1 MVKSC
6 LVKSIHLVHWNCT
19 TSKCGKKKRTWLAPV
34 PQAPILLRPGAKR
47 HPTEKGRIHRGGTT
61 ESQRFS
67 RAKNMKIWSTKMG
80 GSKFCRNGSLFHQK
94 LGFAICVRR
103 RLNIKLCEM
112 VHPQLHE
119 DITRYGTHYCRWKSG
134 RQNWIQPSKIRWKLT
149 RFWATRGPKIWK
161 SIGRIISSVW

>member
-1 MVKSC
+1 MSC
-6 LVKSIHLVHWNCT
+6 EIYPLRSLELHHVQVWKKSI
-19 TSKCGKKKRTWLAPV
+19 GTWLAPV

-47 HPTEKGRIHRGGTT
+47 HPTEKGRIHRGNAR
-61 ESQRFS
+61 QPAIS
-67 RAKNMKIWSTKMG
+67 RAKNVKIWPTKMG
-80 GSKFCRNGSLFHQK
+80 GLNSAEMEVCFTKNWDLPLINICQKIVKHQAVWNGAS
-94 LGFAICVRR
+94 
-103 RLNIKLCEM
+103 
-112 VHPQLHE
+112 QLHE

>member
-1 MVKSC
+1 MSC
-6 LVKSIHLVHWNCT
+6 EIYPLRSLELHHVQVWKKSI
-19 TSKCGKKKRTWLAPV
+19 GTWLAPV

-47 HPTEKGRIHRGGTT
+47 HPTEKGRIHRGNDRQPAIFQGKKCEDLTHKDGRL
-61 ESQRFS
+61 EIQQKWKFVSP
-67 RAKNMKIWSTKMG
+67 KIG
-80 GSKFCRNGSLFHQK
+80 
-94 LGFAICVRR
+94 ICHWLIYVRR
-103 RLNIKLCEM
+103 LLNIKLCEM